1 MELGEPPKAGSSRD
15 ELKLAWKSTP
25 VVDYFRLRADIDAI
39 LNQALGD
46 ADASTSDD

>member
-1 MELGEPPKAGSSRD
+1 MEPGEPNREGSSRD

-25 VVDYFRLRADIDAI
+25 VVDYARLRADIDAI